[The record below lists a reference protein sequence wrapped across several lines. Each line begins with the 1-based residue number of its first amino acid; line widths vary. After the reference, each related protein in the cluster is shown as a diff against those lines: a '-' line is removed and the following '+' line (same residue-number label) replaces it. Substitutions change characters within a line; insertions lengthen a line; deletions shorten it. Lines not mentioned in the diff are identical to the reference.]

1 MNGQISRLAVFALAL
16 LGALIVATTYWQS
29 WAAPGLA
36 NRKENAIQV
45 VAQFTIER
53 GKIADVVMLDADPL
67 QDIKNIRKIRMVM
80 KDGVIID
87 RDRLPTNPI
96 IYKRHQP

>member
-1 MNGQISRLAVFALAL
+1 
-16 LGALIVATTYWQS
+16 
-29 WAAPGLA
+29 
-36 NRKENAIQV
+36 
-45 VAQFTIER
+45 
-53 GKIADVVMLDADPL
+53 VMLDADPL

-87 RDRLPTNPI
+87 RDKLPTNPI